1 MDIPYLSRKFI
12 LSTSLAII
20 GTVFM
25 WLRYIQPEQ
34 WMWVMMST
42 VVSYVTANAIQKKTG
57 SEASNIH
64 TNFNEKLV
72 SIVTIWDRL
81 KALFSRVFLLCMATI
96 AITSLFLYQGIVP
109 ATVWFSIC
117 SALAAAYNIG
127 NSIEKID

>member
-12 LSTSLAII
+12 LSTSLALV
-20 GTVFM
+20 GTAFM

-42 VVSYVTANAIQKKTG
+42 VVSYVAANAIQKKTG
-57 SEASNIH
+57 GDASNIH
-64 TNFNEKLV
+64 TNYNDKRV

-81 KALFSRVFLLCMATI
+81 QALFSRTFLLCMVTI
-96 AITSLFLYQGIVP
+96 VICSLFLYKGIVP
-109 ATVWFSIC
+109 ANVWFSIC

-127 NSIEKID
+127 NSIGKID